1 MSSPAS
7 GGASATGAGSDLGR
21 SAVVGAAAGAISYVL
36 GYLVVYVTQ
45 SGRVEEGL
53 SGINFFA
60 DLFGGDTISVW
71 RGVGW
76 VFYNAH
82 FVDVEVPSLIDAA
95 QSVNFISQSD
105 GGFTYLSVV
114 PPLLLIVAGVAIA
127 RAAGA
132 TTPVDGAQSGAL
144 AVAGY
149 LPLAVI
155 GAFLF
160 RYAVGDGASVAPT
173 LVTAVLLAGLV
184 YPAVFGAVGGAAA
197 GATAE

>member
-1 MSSPAS
+1 MSSTPT
-7 GGASATGAGSDLGR
+7 GGTGATGAGESLGR
-21 SAVVGAAAGAISYVL
+21 SAAFGAVGGAAAYVL
-36 GYLVVYVTQ
+36 GYLVTYVTQ

-82 FVDVEVPSLIDAA
+82 FVDVEVPALIGAA
-95 QSVNFISQSD
+95 RSVNFIAESD
-105 GGFTYLSVV
+105 GGFTYLYLV
-114 PPLLLIVAGVAIA
+114 PPLLLLVSGVAIA

-132 TTPVDGAQSGAL
+132 ATPVDGARSGVL

-160 RYAVGDGASVAPT
+160 RYALGDGESVAPT

-184 YPAVFGAVGGAAA
+184 YPALFGAVGGAAA

>member
-7 GGASATGAGSDLGR
+7 GGASATGAGRGLGR
-21 SAVVGAAAGAISYVL
+21 GAVVGAAAGAVSYVL

-45 SGRVEEGL
+45 SSRVEEGL

-82 FVDVEVPSLIDAA
+82 FVDVDVPSLVGAA
-95 QSVNFISQSD
+95 RSVNFISQSD
-105 GGFTYLSVV
+105 GGFTYLYVV
-114 PPLLLIVAGVAIA
+114 PPLLLLVAGVAIA

-132 TTPVDGAQSGAL
+132 TTPADGAQSGAL

-149 LPLAVI
+149 FALAVI

-160 RYAVGDGASVAPT
+160 RYAVGDGGSVAPT
-173 LVTAVLLAGLV
+173 LVTAALLAGLV

>member
-1 MSSPAS
+1 MSSTPT
-7 GGASATGAGSDLGR
+7 GGTGVTGAGESLGR
-21 SAVVGAAAGAISYVL
+21 SAAFGAVGGAAAYVL
-36 GYLVVYVTQ
+36 GYLVTYVTQ

-82 FVDVEVPSLIDAA
+82 FVDVEVPALIGAA
-95 QSVNFISQSD
+95 RSVNFIAESD
-105 GGFTYLSVV
+105 GGFTYLYLV
-114 PPLLLIVAGVAIA
+114 PPLLLLVSGVAIA

-132 TTPVDGAQSGAL
+132 ATPVDGARSGAL
-144 AVAGY
+144 TVAGY

-160 RYAVGDGASVAPT
+160 RYAVGDGGSVAPT

-184 YPAVFGAVGGAAA
+184 YPALFGAVGGAAA

>member
-1 MSSPAS
+1 MSSTAS
-7 GGASATGAGSDLGR
+7 GGSSATGAERSLGR
-21 SAVVGAAAGAISYVL
+21 GAVVGAVAGAVSYVL

-82 FVDVEVPSLIDAA
+82 FVDVNVPSLIGAA
-95 QSVNFISQSD
+95 RSVNFVAQSD
-105 GGFTYLSVV
+105 AGLTFLYAV
-114 PPLLLIVAGVAIA
+114 PPLLLVVAGVGIA

-132 TTPVDGAQSGAL
+132 ATPVDGAQSGAL
-144 AVAGY
+144 AVVGY

-160 RYAVGDGASVAPT
+160 RYAVGDGGSVAPT
-173 LVTAVLLAGLV
+173 LVTAALLAGLV
-184 YPAVFGAVGGAAA
+184 YPVVFGAVGGAAA

>member
-1 MSSPAS
+1 MSSTPT
-7 GGASATGAGSDLGR
+7 GGTGVTGAGESLGR
-21 SAVVGAAAGAISYVL
+21 SAAFGAVGGAAAYVL
-36 GYLVVYVTQ
+36 GYLVTYVTQ

-82 FVDVEVPSLIDAA
+82 FVDVEVPALIGAA
-95 QSVNFISQSD
+95 RSVNFIAESD
-105 GGFTYLSVV
+105 GGFTYLYLV
-114 PPLLLIVAGVAIA
+114 PPLLLLVSGVAIA

-132 TTPVDGAQSGAL
+132 ATPVDGARSGVL

-160 RYAVGDGASVAPT
+160 RYALGDGESVAPT

-184 YPAVFGAVGGAAA
+184 YPALFGAVGGAAA

>member
-1 MSSPAS
+1 MSSTPS
-7 GGASATGAGSDLGR
+7 GGTGATGAGESLRR
-21 SAVVGAAAGAISYVL
+21 SAVFGAVAGAAAYLL
-36 GYLVVYVTQ
+36 GYLVTYVTQ

-76 VFYNAH
+76 VFYNSH
-82 FVDVEVPSLIDAA
+82 FVDVEVPSLIGAA
-95 QSVNFISQSD
+95 QSVNFIAESD
-105 GGFTYLSVV
+105 GGFTYLYLV
-114 PPLLLIVAGVAIA
+114 PPLLLVVSGVAIA

-132 TTPVDGAQSGAL
+132 TTPVDGARSGAL

-149 LPLAVI
+149 FPLALI

-160 RYAVGDGASVAPT
+160 RYAVGDGGSVAPT
-173 LVTAVLLAGLV
+173 LVTAAEPRPSERAG
-184 YPAVFGAVGGAAA
+184 
-197 GATAE
+197 